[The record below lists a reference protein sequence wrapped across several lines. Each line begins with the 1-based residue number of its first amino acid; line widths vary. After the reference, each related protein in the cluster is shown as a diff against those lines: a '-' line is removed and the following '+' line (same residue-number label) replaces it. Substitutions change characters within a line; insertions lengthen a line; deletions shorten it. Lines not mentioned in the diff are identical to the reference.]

1 MSSALRWLLPL
12 LAAGLLLLVGWWF
25 PPTITIIAGQE
36 HGLTAYNDARH
47 LDSYLGWSDPQ
58 TQGGLSARRGTERA
72 RFAIP
77 YAFKLGTPLR
87 VELTLS
93 GWGVQNPV
101 TMQINAHRQ
110 PVTIREGWREYTLLI
125 PHQPDIYGSDLYLE
139 WRSTGTYGPLLHQ
152 ITVQPHI
159 SDGRFSASLLLL
171 GELLLI
177 MLLARAE
184 PLVPVLMWGSTL
196 AGAALL
202 ARLLYAPQLLAYP
215 VLLLL
220 GMLAAIAITALT
232 RHLLHRLVLAGVVA
246 WLLAAPQL
254 LGTWLMDDAFISFRY
269 ALNMV
274 QGHGLTF
281 NPNAPP
287 VEGYTNFLWT
297 VLIGGVLAC
306 GAEPVVTTQILT
318 TALALATVLLIYRVA
333 LHWWNGSA
341 WALLPPLVLA
351 ALPPFVLYTARGS
364 GMETALVT
372 LLALLALAQLARVL
386 HQPTLRG
393 GAVAGMLSALVVL
406 TRPDGV
412 LVPLAGGLLLLWQAV
427 RQPQARPALLA
438 LIGGFVLL
446 YAPYFVW
453 RYSYYGYLLPN
464 TFYAK
469 TGSSTA
475 QVVRGWHYTREFVLG
490 LQPFALLVLLGG
502 SLLALWRAQPHQR
515 QAAGLLWLFV
525 LLTAVYVTL
534 VGGDQFPLGRFF
546 IVALPPLVL
555 LLTHGA
561 SALAQ
566 HGRLAQ
572 AGAGLACSALLLTGL
587 VGMPAS
593 SSRTPQTAVW
603 REHKVAVKNADLGH
617 WLRLN
622 TPPDTVIATGIAGAM
637 PFYAQRHTVDMLG
650 LNDTYIAHL
659 VVDSIGQGVAGA
671 EKTDNTYI
679 LDQQPDYIPFASS
692 GTLLA
697 DARFRREYELIE
709 VLGPLGGDIKVYRR
723 RDGTL
728 PTAGEQP

>member
-1 MSSALRWLLPL
+1 MSTTLRWLLPP

-36 HGLTAYNDARH
+36 QGLTAYNDARH

-58 TQGGLSARRGTERA
+58 TQGGRAARRGAERA

-77 YAFKLGTPLR
+77 YAFRLGTLLR

-93 GWGVQNPV
+93 GWGVQHPV
-101 TMQINAHRQ
+101 AMQINAQSQ
-110 PVTIREGWREYTLLI
+110 PVTIREGWRDYTLLI
-125 PHQPDIYGSDLYLE
+125 PHQQSIYGSNLYLE
-139 WRSTGTYGPLLHQ
+139 WRSTGAYGPLLHQ
-152 ITVQPHI
+152 ITVQPQTP
-159 SDGRFSASLLLL
+159 DGLYTAPLILLV
-171 GELLLI
+171 GLLLI
-177 MLLARAE
+177 ALLTRRE
-184 PLVPVLMWGSTL
+184 PIALVLLWMGGL
-196 AGAALL
+196 AGAALV
-202 ARLLYAPQLLAYP
+202 ARLLYAPQLLAFA

-220 GMLAAIAITALT
+220 GMLAAVAITALT
-232 RHLLHRLVLAGVVA
+232 HRLLHRLVLAGVVL
-246 WLLAAPQL
+246 WLLAAPQM

-281 NPNAPP
+281 NPDAPP

-297 VLIGGVLAC
+297 VLIGGLLAR
-306 GAEPVVTTQILT
+306 GAEPVVTAQILT
-318 TALALATVLLIYRVA
+318 TALSLTTVLLVYRIGQQ
-333 LHWWNGSA
+333 WWDGST

-386 HQPTLRG
+386 HQPSPIG
-393 GAVAGMLSALVVL
+393 GGVAGMLCALVVM
-406 TRPDGV
+406 TRPDGA

-427 RQPQARPALLA
+427 RQPQTRPALLA
-438 LIGGFVLL
+438 LIGGFALL
-446 YAPYFVW
+446 YVPYFAW

-469 TGSSTA
+469 TGSSIA
-475 QVVRGWHYTREFVLG
+475 QVVRGWHYTREFVQG
-490 LQPFALLVLLGG
+490 LQPLALLVLLSG
-502 SLLALWRAQPHQR
+502 SLLAVWRAQPHQR
-515 QAAGLLWLFV
+515 QMAGLLWLFV

-546 IVALPPLVL
+546 IVALPPLAL
-555 LLTHGA
+555 LIAQGA
-561 SALAQ
+561 HTLAE

-572 AGAGLACSALLLTGL
+572 AGAGLACIALLLTG
-587 VGMPAS
+587 VAGMPAS

-622 TPPDTVIATGIAGAM
+622 TPTDTVVATGIAGSM
-637 PFYAQRHTVDMLG
+637 PYYAQRHTVDMLG
-650 LNDTYIAHL
+650 LNDTHIAHL
-659 VVDSIGQGVAGA
+659 VIDSIGQGVAGA

-679 LDQQPDYIPFASS
+679 LDQQPAYIPFASS
-692 GTLLA
+692 GTLL
-697 DARFRREYELIE
+697 DDPRFRREYELIE
-709 VLGPLGGDIKVYRR
+709 VSGPLGGDIKVYRR
-723 RDGTL
+723 RDQAV
-728 PTAGEQP
+728 PAAGEQP